1 MAEESSEP
9 SCQLRRR
16 RSAGNPNL
24 PLNLEVGYQVNEG
37 GPSHGTPS
45 PSPGC
50 IKFAASSRSPTSSS
64 ALLEFRK
71 KQQSFDIQIEECE
84 EEEILIESD
93 EETEPG
99 TPAPMINRAVTP
111 TPIQDF
117 AANVVY
123 TEGNIL
129 IAIHTYQGCPQV
141 TDFLKVNAIE
151 QDCLTDVSDADSD
164 AEGDGEE

>member
-1 MAEESSEP
+1 MAEESAEP

-84 EEEILIESD
+84 EEEIVIESD

-123 TEGNIL
+123 TEG
-129 IAIHTYQGCPQV
+129 PQV
-141 TDFLKVNAIE
+141 TDFLKVKTIE